1 VQADA
6 EEGSAEGGVG
16 GGGVRVEVQA
26 KGAGEDEGVLGDD
39 EEALADGVA
48 GDGGEVNLVY

>member
-1 VQADA
+1 MQADA

-26 KGAGEDEGVLGDD
+26 EGAGEDERVLGND

-48 GDGGEVNLVY
+48 GDGGEVDVVD